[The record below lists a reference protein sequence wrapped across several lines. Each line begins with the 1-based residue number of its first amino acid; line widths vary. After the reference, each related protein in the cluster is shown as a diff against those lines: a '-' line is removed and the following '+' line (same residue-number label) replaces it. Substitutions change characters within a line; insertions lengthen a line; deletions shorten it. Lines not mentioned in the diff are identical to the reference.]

1 MYLGCWEQPC
11 ERWEKTIQISH
22 HQQRSGCSTH
32 VLRVWRLMH
41 QRCNMFQ
48 SFHKRSFDAVGK
60 RQAIRNCNGDVAKFH
75 SLGTAAQLQ
84 NSAQQQV
91 MSGWP
96 WDICHESRWMDRHS
110 SPYLETWK
118 LQHWNL
124 NAYLR
129 LVMIF
134 SASSPSS
141 IASTLFCL
149 LSVADLMFWRWAAQH
164 CWLPGWSFA
173 APGALLWVLPWSE
186 RGEHHLHR
194 GEEMGTR

>member
-1 MYLGCWEQPC
+1 MSWESGGWCTEGATFSNLSTSEVLTPL
-11 ERWEKTIQISH
+11 ESVRLSEIAMETL
-22 HQQRSGCSTH
+22 RSSTP
-32 VLRVWRLMH
+32 WSPPP
-41 QRCNMFQ
+41 RC
-48 SFHKRSFDAVGK
+48 R
-60 RQAIRNCNGDVAKFH
+60 IH
-75 SLGTAAQLQ
+75 SE
-84 NSAQQQV
+84 QQV

-134 SASSPSS
+134 SASSLSS